1 MQKEGSMWRDIPL
14 LLAILACFFALFFR
28 DVPSA
33 VSQVPTASIPV
44 KYDSAASTNATR
56 VKATA
61 GAVDQ
66 VTLINTTTTLYYLKF
81 YDKGSA
87 VPTCNS
93 DTVRHK
99 VPVPYGTSNSGGGAV
114 VPFPLGIRFNLGIGF
129 CLTGGLADSDNSNA
143 ATGVVINVAFR

>member
-1 MQKEGSMWRDIPL
+1 M
-14 LLAILACFFALFFR
+14 FR
-28 DVPSA
+28 DRIIAFAVMACLIVLFMRDMPSA

-44 KYDSAASTNATR
+44 KYDSAATTNATR
-56 VKATA
+56 VKAAA

-81 YDKGSA
+81 YDKASA

-93 DTVRHK
+93 DVVRHK

-129 CLTGGLADSDNSNA
+129 CLTGGLADTDNSNA